1 MNHRKLAVSLA
12 ASLLS
17 ASSAMAAALPDASQA
32 RIATDYST
40 WAGGRDNAEALV
52 SGLHRG
58 TSITLST
65 KDSASDVSLA
75 GFTPHGPMSYADVND
90 ALARARADLDAPRRA
105 PSHRRADPGRAHR
118 RRRAPVERPHARS
131 ARQRVRAGRQ
141 QLRRAVKIP

>member
-1 MNHRKLAVSLA
+1 MDHRKLAASLA

-17 ASSAMAAALPDASQA
+17 ASSAMAATLPDASQA

-65 KDSASDVSLA
+65 KGSANDVSLA
-75 GFTPHGPMSYADVND
+75 GFTPSAPMSYEDVRD
-90 ALARARADLDAPRRA
+90 ALA
-105 PSHRRADPGRAHR
+105 S
-118 RRRAPVERPHARS
+118 ARS
-131 ARQRVRAGRQ
+131 SLSRLGVRQPTAEQIQAALIGGEVELGSGRSHVVRGTITPLGGNPNVAAR
-141 QLRRAVKIP
+141 

>member
-1 MNHRKLAVSLA
+1 MDHRKLAASLA

-32 RIATDYST
+32 RIATDYAT

-65 KDSASDVSLA
+65 KGSFNDVSLA
-75 GFTPHGPMSYADVND
+75 GFTPQGPMSYPDVNS
-90 ALARARADLDAPRRA
+90 ALARARSDLERLGVRHPTAEQIQAALIGGDVHLSNGRTRALRGSVAPLGGNNFASR
-105 PSHRRADPGRAHR
+105 
-118 RRRAPVERPHARS
+118 
-131 ARQRVRAGRQ
+131 
-141 QLRRAVKIP
+141 